1 MGRAGVPGSNHVL
14 REKPI
19 TAGRRIESCIKKKK
33 KRHLIIELSITLVIG
48 RSKTCRN
55 DIWVGP
61 GSRAPK
67 RARSGGA
74 LLRRVGLYIEF

>member
-33 KRHLIIELSITLVIG
+33 KTFDYRTINYLSNRTL
-48 RSKTCRN
+48 
-55 DIWVGP
+55 
-61 GSRAPK
+61 
-67 RARSGGA
+67 
-74 LLRRVGLYIEF
+74 